1 VIDIL
6 GVGDIGARVKKMMKL
21 YLLWKNMKKE
31 RPNKILLIKIMF

>member
-6 GVGDIGARVKKMMKL
+6 GVGDIGAGVKTMMKL

-31 RPNKILLIKIMF
+31 RLNKILLIKIMF